1 MTTSSPARLGSP
13 EFHTVIDRCIH
24 CGLCLNA
31 CPTYR
36 VFRTEMDGPRGR
48 IDLIRAAA
56 DGRIEVGEV
65 FSRHLELC
73 LQCRSCESACP
84 SGVEYGSLVG
94 AAAAAIHASRPP
106 GPLGRLV
113 RRLLLQYLI
122 PFPWRLRLLARMLA
136 LYQAS
141 GLARLVRPLLPRN
154 LARLE
159 ALLPPTRFARQPLP
173 ETIPA
178 AGPARGRVIFFHGCL
193 QDAFLEQ
200 VNLAT
205 IRVLTRNG
213 FEVRVPR
220 GQTCCAALP
229 AHLGEEEVS
238 RALAR
243 RNIEACGAD
252 ASEPIV
258 NNAGGCGAMLKEYGR
273 LLAGDAKYEE
283 PARRFSARVRD
294 VSEFL
299 AERGIVPPP
308 QSVATRAVYV
318 DSCHLR
324 HAQHVHAQPRQI
336 LRSIP
341 GLELAELEH
350 PEQCC
355 GSAGT
360 YNVLHVE
367 VADRVSEAKMADILA
382 TGAETI
388 VSANTGCHLQLR
400 RAVAEA
406 GLNKRV
412 AHVMELLD
420 QAYGGPDGQ

>member
-1 MTTSSPARLGSP
+1 MANPSGAPLGGP
-13 EFHTVIDRCIH
+13 EFHALIDRCIH

-36 VFRTEMDGPRGR
+36 VFLTEMDGPRGR

-56 DGRIEVGEV
+56 DGRAPIEGA
-65 FSRHLELC
+65 FARHLDLC

-84 SGVEYGSLVG
+84 SGVRYGELAG
-94 AAAAAIHASRPP
+94 AASAAIHAARRP
-106 GPLGRLV
+106 GAFERLV
-113 RRLLLQYLI
+113 RRVVLQKLI
-122 PFPWRLRLLARMLA
+122 PEPGRLRLLARLLA
-136 LYQAS
+136 IYQAT
-141 GLARLVRPLLPRN
+141 GLSRVAKRALPRR

-159 ALLPPTRFARQPLP
+159 ALLPPIGFSRQPLP
-173 ETIPA
+173 EVIPA
-178 AGPARGRVIFFHGCL
+178 VGPRRGRVIFFHGCL
-193 QDAFLEQ
+193 QDALLEG

-229 AHLGEEEVS
+229 AHLGEAAIG

-243 RNIEACGAD
+243 RNIDACGGD
-252 ASEPIV
+252 DPIV
-258 NNAGGCGAMLKEYGR
+258 NNAGGCGAMLKEYGT
-273 LLAGDAKYEE
+273 LLAGDPYE
-283 PARRFSARVRD
+283 AAAVRFAARVRD
-294 VSEFL
+294 VNEFL
-299 AERGIVPPP
+299 ADRSIVAPPHA
-308 QSVATRAVYV
+308 VRTRAVYV

-324 HAQHVHAQPRQI
+324 HAQRVVDQPRDL

-341 GLELAELEH
+341 GLDLAELGRPEH
-350 PEQCC
+350 CC

-360 YNVLHVE
+360 YNIVHAT
-367 VADRVSEAKMADILA
+367 VADEISEAKMADIEA

-388 VSANTGCHLQLR
+388 VCANTGCHLQLL
-400 RAVAEA
+400 RAVAGRGPA
-406 GLNKRV
+406 RRV

-420 QAYGGPDGQ
+420 EAYRGRDAR